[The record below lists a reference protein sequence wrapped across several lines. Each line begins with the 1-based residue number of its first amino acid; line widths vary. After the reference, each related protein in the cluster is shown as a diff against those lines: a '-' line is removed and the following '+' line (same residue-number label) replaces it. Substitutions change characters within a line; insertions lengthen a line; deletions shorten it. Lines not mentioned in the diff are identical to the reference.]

1 LIEKKIEFVNDAD
14 ASKKLEA
21 SLYLYIDTD
30 NNCLIKLHK
39 DGDAEIIFSAN
50 DFFDSLVKLRNWIY
64 EKEQLLPMCKGA
76 LINVYPSRMSRQMSN
91 GMKAYYLT
99 KQKQAHTSDIV
110 DIFDLVKVGEEDKL
124 STPKQ
129 QLEYFKKWIKSL

>member
-1 LIEKKIEFVNDAD
+1 MIEKKIKFINNAD

-21 SLYLYIDTD
+21 SLYLYTD
-30 NNCLIKLHK
+30 NNKCLIKLK
-39 DGDAEIIFSAN
+39 KETDVDIVFSAN
-50 DFFDSLVKLRNWIY
+50 DFFAALVNLRDWIY

-91 GMKAYYLT
+91 GMKAYYLIKN
-99 KQKQAHTSDIV
+99 KQVEESDIV
-110 DIFDLVKVGEEDKL
+110 EIFDSISEMELNKL